1 MQRRLVYILRT
12 ARCFCSTYP
21 RYPHLSRKRRT
32 AAQTSNRIDLARER
46 FETAIAV
53 FLEHRSYAATITLA
67 EAAELVLGQA
77 QRRTV

>member
-1 MQRRLVYILRT
+1 MSTNGCQIQRKRTPGADRL
-12 ARCFCSTYP
+12 

-32 AAQTSNRIDLARER
+32 AAQTCNRIDLARER

-77 QRRTV
+77 QRRTG